1 MRSSCKWISKINIS
15 LVWFESIGVAFNIG
29 FVENSRVKNVT
40 SIISFFEESLQNM
53 TNLVKDVR
61 DKIPAYMY
69 TGPTMTE
76 EERLSAFLKAHQ
88 EEIVN
93 WVSNK
98 VQTQFK
104 VKGNMFDRTT
114 NLVNQEYPYGQ
125 RIDNIHRLLTN
136 AIMCSLWC
144 GWFSQAAQD
153 SNFHSEYVKKFRN
166 SILEAFDIG
175 AKFAAPKP

>member
-1 MRSSCKWISKINIS
+1 
-15 LVWFESIGVAFNIG
+15 
-29 FVENSRVKNVT
+29 
-40 SIISFFEESLQNM
+40 M

-61 DKIPAYMY
+61 DKIPDYMY
-69 TGPTMTE
+69 TGPIMTE
-76 EERLSAFLKAHQ
+76 EERLPAFLKAHQ

-104 VKGNMFDRTT
+104 VKGNMFDRTA
-114 NLVNQEYPYGQ
+114 NLVNQEYPYGEY
-125 RIDNIHRLLTN
+125 IDIMHRLLTN
-136 AIMCSLWC
+136 AIICSLWC
-144 GWFSQAAQD
+144 GWFSQARTNAQD
-153 SNFHSEYVKKFRN
+153 SNFRSEYVKKFRN